1 MKNWV
6 NSLGENKDIVIS
18 SRIRMARNLKTVLF
32 PNKLNVDNAR
42 ENINNIEKAFFN
54 NEKFRDEFNSYR
66 LWENDPSIITTYLEK
81 HLISA
86 DLIKNYKSTAFII
99 DQDETTSIMINEED
113 HIRLQCI
120 NKGFNLRETYKEA
133 DRLDSML
140 EEYLDYAF
148 DEKLGYLTAC
158 PTNLGTG
165 MRASVMIHLPA
176 ITMSEEITQLLKG
189 LTQVGMTIRGLYG
202 EGSRAD
208 GNMYQISNQIS
219 LGVTEEEILSNLEAV
234 VGEIILQENKA
245 REILMSKY
253 KYEMEDKIFRA
264 LGVLKS
270 SILLSTREALEL
282 LSYVRMG
289 VEMAIINDVD
299 SNILNKLL
307 VNIQPAT
314 LEIIVGRKLNEKEKN
329 IERAKYVKKV
339 LNKEEE
345 V

>member
-6 NSLGENKDIVIS
+6 NSLGENNDIVIS

-32 PNKLNVDNAR
+32 PNKLNVDIAR

-54 NEKFRDEFNSYR
+54 NEKFREQFNSYR
-66 LWENDPSIITTYLEK
+66 LWENEPGIINTYLEK
-81 HLISA
+81 HLISSA
-86 DLIKNYKSTAFII
+86 LIKNYKSTAFII

-133 DRLDSML
+133 DKLDSML

-148 DEKLGYLTAC
+148 DENLGYLTAC

-176 ITMSEEITQLLKG
+176 ITMSEEITPLLKG

-234 VGEIILQENKA
+234 VAEIILQENKA
-245 REILMSKY
+245 REILLSKY

-289 VEMAIINDVD
+289 VEMGIINNVD
-299 SNILNKLL
+299 NNILNKLL
-307 VNIQPAT
+307 VNIQPST
-314 LEIIVGRKLNEKEKN
+314 LEIIVDKKLNEKEKN
-329 IERAKYVKKV
+329 IERAKYVREV
-339 LNKEEE
+339 LNKKEE

>member
-6 NSLGENKDIVIS
+6 NSLGEDKDIVIS
-18 SRIRMARNLKTVLF
+18 SRIRMARNLKAVPF
-32 PNKLNVDNAR
+32 PNKLNVENSR
-42 ENINNIEKAFFN
+42 ENIDIIEKAFFN
-54 NEKFRDEFNSYR
+54 NEKFRGEFNSYR
-66 LWENDPSIITTYLEK
+66 LWENDPNIITTYLEK
-81 HLISA
+81 HLISSV
-86 DLIKNYKSTAFII
+86 LIKNYKNTAFII

-245 REILMSKY
+245 REILLSKY

-289 VEMAIINDVD
+289 VEMGIINDVD
-299 SNILNKLL
+299 GNILNKLL
-307 VNIQPAT
+307 VSIQPAT

-329 IERAKYVKKV
+329 VERARYVKKV
-339 LNKEEE
+339 LNKKED